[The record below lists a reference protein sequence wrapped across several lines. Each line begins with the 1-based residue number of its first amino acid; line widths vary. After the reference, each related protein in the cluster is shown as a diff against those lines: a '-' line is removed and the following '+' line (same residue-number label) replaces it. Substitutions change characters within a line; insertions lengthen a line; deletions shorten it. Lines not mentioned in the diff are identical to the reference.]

1 MQTSLARRRRH
12 RRTGNGRRGSHG
24 GAAATLAIALP
35 LFLFASLAAVGVV
48 GFGGAVA
55 AYSFFADGL
64 EEPKEVLDNLTFTQ
78 QTVVVDRTAEVELAR
93 LGEQKREVVTFDQLP
108 PELVDA
114 TTAVEDFTFWE
125 NAGFD
130 PFAIVKAG
138 IDTLTGRGRGA
149 STITQ
154 QLVRARLLP
163 ASAFE
168 GSVYE
173 RKAKEIIQSIRLTQ
187 AYPGR
192 EGKEQIIAAY
202 LNQNFYGNQSYGVKA
217 AAKSYF
223 GKDLADLSLAEAAI
237 LAGIPQSPTAFDL
250 VRNAVEECNVEVAA
264 DEECP
269 AKERLLVVPANT
281 EIVKRRN
288 YILELM
294 KTRSVL
300 SGDSHA
306 LEEYD
311 AAKTEPVIL
320 TPRTQVKWRAPHFV
334 WQVRKELGSILCG
347 PELADA
353 CEQVDTGGYRVVTTL
368 DWKMQQS
375 VEKWVYVAAR
385 APNLK
390 NTDKILEARKIPK
403 SEWGWIRN
411 LKDRNIHNA
420 AAGVV
425 DYRTGQVL
433 AYAGSAGY
441 YETGNEK
448 FQPQFDVLSDGYRQP
463 GSSIKP
469 INYSIGIE
477 DRTMTAATMFMDVVT
492 NFTPQA
498 AEPFEPTQADKL
510 ERGPVRLRSALQF
523 SLNVPAIK
531 ATFVDGLD
539 HVFQRGRDFGLNYL
553 PGAIPVASEG
563 IGTIETRPIDM
574 ISAYGTIANGGVRM
588 PRQMLLEVYDSKGQ
602 RIWPASDELPAG
614 ERVVSPQSAWIMA
627 DILAGN
633 TQEKVNPYW
642 AEWQITDGKTR
653 RPAGYKTGTTS
664 DNRDVHAY
672 GFLAPPETLAPPAL
686 VAGVWMGNSNNEPN
700 SGSLSLDSSAPLWS
714 AILSEVSKGLPI
726 ADFPGAPKGV
736 VQADVDAFSGLLPGP
751 FTSRTV
757 KEWFIDG
764 TVPSRVD
771 DTKVGVEIDEASELL
786 WQEGCVGPVA
796 TIGVMDL
803 ANVESGF
810 PEWQKANAG
819 WAARA
824 AKGTGVT
831 GGPKKTKTSY
841 FYNGRFAP
849 FGRTWGAGFAPTE
862 TCELAPTP
870 PPEPTPCDP
879 LLGECPSPTPVPDGV
894 EVNAFRCLTL
904 DEVTVALSANGL
916 TLASIRPAGTAI
928 DWVVQEQSPAAGEV
942 VPPGTGV
949 DLRFAQRDKVPG
961 CG

>member
-1 MQTSLARRRRH
+1 MQTSLARRNRH
-12 RRTGNGRRGSHG
+12 RRAGNGRRRSGG
-24 GAAATLAIALP
+24 GAAAALAIALP
-35 LFLFASLAAVGVV
+35 LFLFGSLALVGVA

-55 AYSFFADGL
+55 AYSFYSRDL
-64 EEPKEVLDNLTFTQ
+64 EEPKAILDNLTFTQ
-78 QTVVVDRTAEVELAR
+78 QTMVYDRTGKVELAR
-93 LGEQKREVVTFDQLP
+93 LGEQKREVVAFSELP

-114 TTAVEDFTFWE
+114 TTAVEDYTFWE

-138 IDTLTGRGRGA
+138 VDTLTGRGRGA

-163 ASAFE
+163 PTAFE

-187 AYPGR
+187 AFPGR
-192 EGKEQIIAAY
+192 EGKEQIMAAY

-217 AAKSYF
+217 AARGYF
-223 GKDLADLSLAEAAI
+223 GKDLAELTLAEAAI

-250 VRNAVEECNVEVAA
+250 VRNAVEDCKVEVAEG
-264 DEECP
+264 DECP
-269 AKERLLVVPANT
+269 AKERVLVVPPNT
-281 EIVKRRN
+281 EIVQRRN

-300 SGDSHA
+300 SGDLHE

-311 AAKTEPVIL
+311 AAKAEPVLL

-334 WQVRKELGSILCG
+334 WQVEQELGAILCG
-347 PELADA
+347 PELAEA
-353 CEQVDTGGYRVVTTL
+353 CEKVSTGGYRVVTTL

-375 VEKWVYVAAR
+375 VEKWTYVAAR

-411 LKDRNIHNA
+411 LKERNIHNA
-420 AAGVV
+420 AAAVM
-425 DYRTGQVL
+425 DYRTGEVL

-441 YETGNEK
+441 YEAGNEK
-448 FQPQFDVLSDGYRQP
+448 FQPQFDVLSDGFRQP

-469 INYSIGIE
+469 VNYAVGVE

-498 AEPFEPTQADKL
+498 AKPFEPTQADKL

-531 ATFVDGLD
+531 ATFIDGLD
-539 HVFQRGRDFGLNYL
+539 RVFQRGRDFGLEYL

-574 ISAYGTIANGGVRM
+574 VGAYGTLANGGVRM
-588 PRQMLLEVYDSKGQ
+588 PPRMLLEVYDAKGQ
-602 RIWPASDELPAG
+602 QVWPATDEQSAG
-614 ERVVSPQSAWIMA
+614 ERVVSPQTAFIIS
-627 DILAGN
+627 DILEGN
-633 TQEKVNPYW
+633 TQDEVNPYW
-642 AEWQITDGKTR
+642 AEWKITDGKTA
-653 RPAGYKTGTTS
+653 RPAAYKTGTTS

-672 GFLAPPETLAPPAL
+672 GYLAPPEALDSPAL

-700 SGSLSLDSSAPLWS
+700 NGSLSLDSSAPLWS
-714 AILSEVSKGLPI
+714 AILSEVSKGIPI
-726 ADFPGAPKGV
+726 VDFPAPPGGIV
-736 VQADVDAFSGLLPGP
+736 EAEVDAHSGLLPGP

-757 KEWFIDG
+757 TEWFIDG
-764 TVPSRVD
+764 TVPTRTD
-771 DTKVGVEIDEASELL
+771 DTKYAVDVDEASGLL
-786 WQEGCVGPVA
+786 WQEGCVGPVQTVGA
-796 TIGVMDL
+796 LDL
-803 ANVESGF
+803 SQVESAF

-831 GGPKKTKTSY
+831 GGPKKTKTSI
-841 FYNGRFAP
+841 FYNSRFAP
-849 FGRTWGAGFAPTE
+849 FGRGWGATFAPAE
-862 TCELAPTP
+862 TCEPAPTP

-879 LLGECPSPTPVPDGV
+879 TLQECPSPTPPPEGI
-894 EVNAFRCLTL
+894 EVSSFRCLTL
-904 DEVTVALSANGL
+904 EEAGEALTSNGL
-916 TLASIRPAGTAI
+916 AFGEVRPSGLEF
-928 DWVVQEQSPAAGEV
+928 DWVVDEQSPAPGTI
-942 VPPGTGV
+942 VPPGASV
-949 DLRFAQRDKVPG
+949 DLDFAQRAKVPG